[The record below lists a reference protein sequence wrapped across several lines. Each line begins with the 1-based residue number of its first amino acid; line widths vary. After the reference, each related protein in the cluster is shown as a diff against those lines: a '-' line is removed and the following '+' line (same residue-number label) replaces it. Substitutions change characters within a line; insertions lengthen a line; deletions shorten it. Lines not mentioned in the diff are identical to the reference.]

1 MPRKGDLKSG
11 VERYENGRIK
21 YEQDYKAQY
30 EKYKEARVLIGVKV
44 EPEIAEK
51 FNVKLGIDGTT
62 KNAKIKEWI
71 MDYLSG
77 NLE

>member
-1 MPRKGDLKSG
+1 MPKKGQLKPN
-11 VERYENGRIK
+11 VERYANGRIK

-30 EKYKEARVLIGVKV
+30 EANLGRRVLISVKV
-44 EPEIAEK
+44 EPELANK
-51 FNVKLGIDGTT
+51 FNAKLAAEGTT

-77 NLE
+77 KLK

>member
-1 MPRKGDLKSG
+1 MPRKGELKPG

-21 YEQDYKAQY
+21 YVQDYKAQY
-30 EKYKEARVLIGVKV
+30 EANLGRRVLISVKV

-51 FNVKLGIDGTT
+51 FNIKLGIEGTT
-62 KNAKIKEWI
+62 KNAKIKGWI

-77 NLE
+77 KLK

>member
-1 MPRKGDLKSG
+1 MPRKGELKPG

-30 EKYKEARVLIGVKV
+30 EANLGRRVLISAKV
-44 EPEIAEK
+44 EPDLANK
-51 FNVKLGIDGTT
+51 FNAKLAAEGTT
-62 KNAKIKEWI
+62 KNAKIKGWI

-77 NLE
+77 KLK

>member
-1 MPRKGDLKSG
+1 MPRKGELKPD

-44 EPEIAEK
+44 EPDLANK
-51 FNVKLGIDGTT
+51 FNAKLAAEGTT
-62 KNAKIKEWI
+62 KNAKIKGWI

-77 NLE
+77 KLK